1 MPIAGHIESM
11 INKTSWIRKM
21 FEEGVRRIKEYGAE
35 NVFDFS
41 IGNPVFEPPQAV
53 REALVRLAA
62 DPAPG
67 AHRYMPNPG
76 YPETRAFMAE
86 RLAKASGAPF
96 TAADVVM
103 SVGAGGALNIVLRTL
118 LDPGDEVLVIKPY
131 FVDYLNYIANYNG
144 VPKPVDSNPDFSLD
158 LEAIAAALSPRT
170 KALLINSP
178 HNPTGVVYSAASLA
192 ALGELLLRHAE
203 KTGNTVSLIADEP
216 YRYISYDV
224 EVPWVTAGYPHS
236 IIVNSSSKDLALPG
250 ERIGYA
256 AVSPA
261 HADRTA
267 LQAGLVIALRIL
279 GFVNAPAMMQR
290 LLPLAGDARVDIAP
304 YRKNRD
310 LLWNH
315 LTALGFSCVKPQ
327 GAFYLFP
334 KTPTADDIAF
344 VQQAQEH
351 NLLLVPGSG
360 FGAPG
365 YCRIAYCFETEM
377 IERSLTV
384 FTKVAQACG
393 MGK

>member
-1 MPIAGHIESM
+1 MPISSHIESM
-11 INKTSWIRKM
+11 ISKTSWIRKM

-41 IGNPVFEPPQAV
+41 IGNPVFEPPAAV
-53 REALVRLAA
+53 REALVKLAA
-62 DPAPG
+62 DPTPG

-86 RLAKASGAPF
+86 RLAGASGAPF

-103 SVGAGGALNIVLRTL
+103 CVGAGGALNIVLRTL

-144 VPKPVDSNPDFSLD
+144 VPKPVDSNPDFSLN
-158 LEAIAAALSPRT
+158 LEAIAAALTPRT
-170 KALLINSP
+170 KALIINSP
-178 HNPTGVVYSAASLA
+178 HNPTGVVYSADSLA

-203 KTGNTVSLIADEP
+203 KTGNPVSLIADEP

-224 EVPWVTAGYPHS
+224 EVPWVTASYPHS

-261 HADRTA
+261 HADRA
-267 LQAGLVIALRIL
+267 GLQAGLVIALRIL

-377 IERSLTV
+377 IERSLPV